1 MKSYHVLLN
10 PLLWQLTRMPCDGH
24 WPGETSCCGKKTE
37 SSLTNIASA
46 RKAPETTRH
55 CTGNLKLGQTELQLT
70 IDLTYTN
77 DFTCM
82 YIYHNSCRYEYLISC
97 KIYNSCI
104 VCIYIYI
111 TPCTQPAFYAVIDSY
126 HAIACTLP
134 LRSFFSELLMPFL
147 RWFKTSQDISTW
159 TTALP
164 APS

>member
-1 MKSYHVLLN
+1 MILL
-10 PLLWQLTRMPCDGH
+10 
-24 WPGETSCCGKKTE
+24 
-37 SSLTNIASA
+37 
-46 RKAPETTRH
+46 
-55 CTGNLKLGQTELQLT
+55 
-70 IDLTYTN
+70 
-77 DFTCM
+77 
-82 YIYHNSCRYEYLISC
+82 
-97 KIYNSCI
+97 
-104 VCIYIYI
+104 VCIFTTTHADMNILSRVKYITHALCVYIYI